1 MNRAEIKHNCP
12 YAFHSEKT
20 IAEIKARKAELKENK
35 KNGKKISK
43 RKQKKIANRFD
54 EE

>member
-1 MNRAEIKHNCP
+1 M
-12 YAFHSEKT
+12 
-20 IAEIKARKAELKENK
+20 ELEEAKR
-35 KNGKKISK
+35 NGMKKISK